1 MAERRR
7 RAVTAGDPSASAE
20 AAGLRHVHDG
30 VGGFTRHV
38 TGKRVRIGKR
48 WVAAFSYRDQN
59 GRPVRDRATLDRIRA
74 LAIPPAW
81 EAVWICGDARGHL
94 QATGRDVR
102 GRKQYRYHPRWRQE
116 RDSTKYDR
124 MVEFGTAL
132 PALRR
137 HVAADL
143 RLPGLP
149 HTKVLAA
156 VVRLLETTFIRVG
169 NEEYARSNGSYGL
182 TTLKDRH
189 VEVGRSRLRFH
200 FRGKSGVFH
209 HVDVRDPK
217 LASVVRRCRDLPG
230 QVLFQYLDEDGRP
243 ARVDSADV
251 NAYIRQCSG
260 HEFTAKDFRTWA
272 GSVLAAVALGA
283 GAPTPTRS
291 DTAGR
296 RLRPNNREVVQA
308 ITEVARQLGN
318 TPAVCRKSYIHP
330 HVISSYLEGRSLSMP
345 AHAGPV
351 RLGRVGLAPEEKAV
365 LRLLRGCRRQEPGSD
380 ASLARQLRRSVATL
394 RAAA

>member
-1 MAERRR
+1 MGGRH
-7 RAVTAGDPSASAE
+7 RAGAAGDPLASAQ

-30 VGGFTRHV
+30 VGGFTRHA
-38 TGKRVRIGKR
+38 TGKRIRVGKR
-48 WVAAFSYRDQN
+48 SVSHFVYRDQE
-59 GRPVRDRATLDRIRA
+59 GHQVRDRTTLERIRS

-81 EAVWICGDARGHL
+81 SSVWICGDARGHL

-116 RDSTKYDR
+116 RDGTKYDR

-132 PALRR
+132 PTLRR

-143 RLPGLP
+143 RLPGLS

-169 NEEYARSNGSYGL
+169 NEEYARSNGSFGL
-182 TTLKDRH
+182 TTLKNRH
-189 VEVGRSRLRFH
+189 VDVGRSHLRFH

-209 HVDVRDPK
+209 HVDVRDPR
-217 LASVVRRCRDLPG
+217 LARVVRRCRDLPG
-230 QVLFQYLDEDGRP
+230 QELFQYLDDDGHP

-251 NAYIRQCSG
+251 NAYIRERSG
-260 HEFTAKDFRTWA
+260 HDFTAKDFRTWA

-283 GAPTPTRS
+283 GDVKQPKAGS
-291 DTAGR
+291 GKTA
-296 RLRPNNREVVQA
+296 LRPTNREVVDA
-308 ITEVARQLGN
+308 IAVVARQLGN

-330 HVISSYLEGRSLSMP
+330 HVISAYLEGRMMGVPVQS
-345 AHAGPV
+345 GPLQ
-351 RLGRVGLAPEEKAV
+351 LGRVGLSAEEKAV
-365 LRLLRGCRRQEPGSD
+365 LRLLRSCRRAEPGGQ
-380 ASLARQLRRSVATL
+380 ANLVRQLRRSITAV